1 MKLNIFIVLFD
12 PICIFLLLNYDFI
25 FYFLFFNLKRKRVKA
40 NVNEQAWFKMLTCHR
55 WLVREHPLVLCGVTK
70 SFKYQIKIDS

>member
-1 MKLNIFIVLFD
+1 MKLNIFIVLLD
-12 PICIFLLLNYDFI
+12 PICIFLLLNYDF
-25 FYFLFFNLKRKRVKA
+25 YLFIFNLKRKTVKA

-55 WLVREHPLVLCGVTK
+55 WLVREHHLVLCGVTK